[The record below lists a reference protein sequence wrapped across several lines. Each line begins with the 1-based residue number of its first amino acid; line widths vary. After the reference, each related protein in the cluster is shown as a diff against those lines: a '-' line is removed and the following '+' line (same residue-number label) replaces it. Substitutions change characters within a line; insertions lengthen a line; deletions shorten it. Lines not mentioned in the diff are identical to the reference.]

1 MKKTS
6 LVTILILTALLVST
20 YWVQPISPTNE
31 VGATEAPVPAYRSAG
46 FDSANITIVL
56 VAPANQSTL
65 VGTAKLNFTVT
76 SVNGPLNL
84 TLFIEGEIYP
94 SYNHTEISPGALTL
108 TVDTTTLAEGD
119 LNFTILL
126 QDNSTGTNDKESYH
140 LIFDINNHGAP
151 SVELLSPTA
160 GGTFTGLD
168 HFLLNIS
175 SDYSEVYL
183 NISIDGDITPEFN
196 KTLVPIGPGGYTVAN
211 YTVNG
216 SRYENGHHLVDI
228 VVFTP
233 EGLEASVSET
243 ILFLDYV
250 RFLVNDIADYT
261 EISGNYTFD
270 ITISSPANSTITM
283 STYVDNV
290 FDSAFTRRVN
300 QTSTDVKFS
309 IDTTRYSEGHH
320 NFTFIARDQDNHT
333 WTRHWIFVV
342 NNHGAPEVE
351 FTGPTIDVVVGN
363 ASFTVNI
370 VSDWDYVTVLVYVD
384 ETTLVGNYSQ
394 VAPGAFTFYIDT
406 GNFSKWQHSVEVKVV
421 TKEGLSAETEKTFGF
436 ANIEPEEIVSLI
448 ILIGLAVAIPMYRK
462 KNGQPLRPI
471 LIMDAIYVLVVA
483 AGFAILGITN
493 YPFLVWNINLGSIWI
508 LGSIIVFLNWVF
520 PLLREE

>member
-31 VGATEAPVPAYRSAG
+31 VGATEAPVPANRSAG

-56 VAPANQSTL
+56 VTPANQSTL

-94 SYNHTEISPGALTL
+94 SYNHTEISPGPLTL

-126 QDNSTGTNDKESYH
+126 EDNSTGTNDKETYH

-151 SVELLSPTA
+151 SVELLSPSA

-168 HFLLNIS
+168 HFFLNIS

-183 NISIDGDITPEFN
+183 NISIDGAITQEFN
-196 KTLVPIGPGGYTVAN
+196 KTLVPIGLGN
-211 YTVNG
+211 YTING
-216 SRYENGHHLVDI
+216 SRYENGHHLVKI
-228 VVFTP
+228 TVFTP

-243 ILFLDYV
+243 LLFLDYI
-250 RFLVNDIADYT
+250 RFFLNDISEYA
-261 EISGNYTFD
+261 EISGNFTFD
-270 ITISSPANSTITM
+270 ATISSPANSTITL
-283 STYVDNV
+283 STYVDDV
-290 FDSAFTRRVN
+290 FASAFTRRVN
-300 QTSTDVKFS
+300 QTTTDVKFP
-309 IDTTRYSEGHH
+309 IDTMHYSEGQH
-320 NFTFIARDQDNHT
+320 NFTFTATDQDNHT
-333 WTRHWIFVV
+333 WTRHWTFVV
-342 NNHGAPEVE
+342 NNHGPPEVE
-351 FTGPTIDVVVGN
+351 FTGPTLDVVVGN

-370 VSDWDYVTVLVYVD
+370 VSNWDYVTVLVYVD
-384 ETTLVGNYSQ
+384 ETTLVGNYTQ

-406 GNFSKWQHSVEVKVV
+406 GNFSKWQHSVEVKVI

-436 ANIEPEEIVSLI
+436 ANIKPEEIISLA
-448 ILIGLAVAIPMYRK
+448 ILIGLAVAIPIYRK

-471 LIMDAIYVLVVA
+471 LIMDAIYILVIA
-483 AGFAILGITN
+483 AGFALLGITN
-493 YPFLVWNINLGSIWI
+493 YPFLIWHINLGSIWI
-508 LGSIIVFLNWVF
+508 LGSVIVFLNWVF